1 MNPTLQGYAA
11 AVLEAA
17 DPSSLRA
24 IADDLAA
31 IERQALSN
39 PPLRAALTDTSVPGR
54 VRRAVMLDLLEGK
67 VVAEA
72 RRLAAF
78 ACLAAPAPE
87 VPAALGWLAS
97 RAWHAAEDR
106 VMEEP
111 QLSLTQARATGGRLR
126 HGAARG
132 HVERRSSSR
141 WRTTSSA
148 SGGSWPP
155 HPPLRAALTDRDL
168 DVAARQGLVHQL
180 LEGKVPAT
188 TLALVRYVVTG
199 GRARDFV
206 GTLDFLV
213 EQTAAARG
221 WRIAH
226 VRAAAPID
234 ETQQTMLTESLAELA
249 GQPVELQVVI
259 DEALLSGALIRIGDL
274 QVDATA
280 RGRID
285 ALREHLVP
293 TAWQSTGFG
302 RAGGDHT
309 TTAET
314 EGAD

>member
-11 AVLEAA
+11 SVLESAEA
-17 DPSSLRA
+17 SSLEV
-24 IADDLAA
+24 IADELEA
-31 IERQALSN
+31 IEREAIGN
-39 PPLRAALTDTSVPGR
+39 APLRAALTDTSVPGR
-54 VRRAVMLDLLEGK
+54 VRRAVMLDILEGK
-67 VVAEA
+67 VSAEA

-78 ACLAAPAPE
+78 ACFVVAAPD
-87 VPAALGWLAS
+87 VPAALAWLAS
-97 RAWHAAEDR
+97 RAWHAAHGRTAD
-106 VMEEP
+106 EP
-111 QLSLTQARATGGRLR
+111 SLSLTQARERVGGYATALHEDMSNDALESLEDDLFRFGRTV
-126 HGAARG
+126 AA
-132 HVERRSSSR
+132 
-141 WRTTSSA
+141 T
-148 SGGSWPP
+148 
-155 HPPLRAALTDRDL
+155 PPLRAAFTDRDL
-168 DVAARQGLVHQL
+168 DVAARQGLVGQL

-188 TLALVRYVVTG
+188 TLALCHYAVAG

-234 ETQQTMLTESLAELA
+234 ETQQTSLSDSLATLA
-249 GQPVELQVVI
+249 GTQVELQVVI
-259 DEALLSGALIRIGDL
+259 DESLLSGALIRIGDL

-293 TAWQSTGFG
+293 AGWEPSGLGGTGRG
-302 RAGGDHT
+302 RT
-309 TTAET
+309 TTDHT